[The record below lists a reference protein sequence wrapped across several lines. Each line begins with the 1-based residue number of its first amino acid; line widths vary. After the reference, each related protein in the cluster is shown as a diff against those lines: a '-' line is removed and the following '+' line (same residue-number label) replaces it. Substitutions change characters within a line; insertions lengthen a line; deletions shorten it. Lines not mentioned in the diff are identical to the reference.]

1 MPENSVPGPPSSQS
15 PSEAQTH
22 VSPHRDEVPCNCRRP
37 MAGGGGGACGG
48 EGGRRHVFVHMT
60 IVFGGAG
67 EGGGHVPHEA
77 GHLVRAVA

>member
-1 MPENSVPGPPSSQS
+1 
-15 PSEAQTH
+15 
-22 VSPHRDEVPCNCRRP
+22 